1 MNLKD
6 RSTTIEIMDDLSI
19 DGPII
24 DQTLKEL
31 DTINRWLGGNAI
43 SLAAIKKMVSKQD
56 HFHLTDLGCGGGDIL
71 IALAKWARKK
81 GIHARFTGIDANPN
95 IVHYARH
102 NCRDYPEIEIVHEN
116 IFSDSFAQHET
127 DIIHCCLFLHH
138 FDQDQLVGL
147 FRLFKKQARLGII
160 VNDLHRHFLAYY
172 SILWLT
178 ALFSKSAMVKNDA
191 SLSVARGFKKQELA
205 AILKS
210 ANIEQSSLQWKWAF
224 RWKLIC

>member
-1 MNLKD
+1 
-6 RSTTIEIMDDLSI
+6 MDDLSI

-43 SLAAIKKMVSKQD
+43 SLAAIKKMVGERD

-81 GIHARFTGIDANPN
+81 RIKASFTGIDANPN
-95 IVHYARH
+95 IVQYAQR
-102 NCRDYPEIEIVHEN
+102 NCSDYPEIEILNEN
-116 IFSDSFAQHET
+116 IFSAAFEKHKT

-138 FDQDQLVGL
+138 FDEEQLIGL
-147 FRLFKKQARLGII
+147 FQLFKKQARLGII
-160 VNDLHRHFLAYY
+160 VNDLQRHYLAYY

-178 ALFSKSAMVKNDA
+178 SLFSKSAMVKNDA
-191 SLSVARGFKKQELA
+191 SLSVARGFKKQELLTILRA
-205 AILKS
+205 AQ
-210 ANIEQSSLQWKWAF
+210 IEPQSLQWKWAF